1 MATYLPNVQD
11 FIPEIE
17 AFTPDYKFLNDVLKV
32 RQDRYSSNFKSINDL
47 YGKVLYSN
55 LTAEDNI
62 NKRNQYVEQIAPRLK
77 QVAGLDLSLAEN
89 VQTAKGV
96 FAPFYE
102 DKDILKDLVFTSTA
116 QNQMKL
122 ANSYRDSDDR
132 ATREKYWS
140 PGVKAIQY
148 QIEDFKN
155 AKPEERLAM
164 SNPRF
169 VPDADLIELGLAA
182 LKDSEMSISN
192 VQFSPDGKWIISTKN
207 GQQLLSQPVMNAD
220 GTMSFKNPAADFVAE
235 TLLDDPRVQEAYNV
249 EAYVNMRDFLKQN
262 EANFGRREEAQKA
275 WASQVLGT
283 TQDQLILENALIN
296 TELNNAEISADEWNE
311 YKKQYGI
318 VPGSMQEDAYEK
330 AMYEKELLF
339 KAKQSKIQRAVSNA
353 NPANNIN
360 ALLNTAY
367 KAYGS
372 QRINRDIEAAAQ
384 AYANIDAEV
393 KYEANPYFKADFE
406 NKLKMQLEIF
416 KNSIQAAA
424 LETSPE
430 NKVNIPSITPTTD
443 EKFIQER
450 EEVDPDNLTDD
461 QTKFGT
467 DGVIFNQFQDY
478 QNLIND
484 YSTSKLKAI
493 EQAFQHSPKSFTN
506 TNETGTSFVINPD
519 AKTLEE
525 IRQQDPGANISGPGF
540 AVVDDGQGGTIQI
553 PIRQEL
559 KFGNAA
565 LQTYL
570 VNNPDV
576 LNSVYSDVADK
587 WDKAASSYPTLL
599 NDVQG
604 YNNVKKL
611 LEGNNNTT
619 AIIGEAGD
627 ALADQFIA
635 VNQILNTTNQDWNRF
650 SQDYQIPFISETGTL
665 LPRDKFVEEYIAASR
680 RRGRHMKTTRVFQGG
695 GMDLKNPPPGTTDV
709 TTTFDIEEATEA
721 ANGIYDSQLNLVNA
735 ELEAVGDGR
744 GGQYA
749 INLQNLVSGRGDYK
763 GIGSFDYMQGNLING
778 SYNKYGDMGERDR
791 IILNASANTL
801 ALSDAEVSFYFGDY
815 RDSNFEVPEESN
827 IQAKNLHRKILQE
840 INAPKTKTGDPSKG
854 AVPRNTLKFNYSYA
868 PIAEMG
874 DKTAYVFTIDPDYA
888 KSLTQ
893 STEGKGAGIKDQNF
907 LNTFTYTILVNKDS
921 DVNSFGEGYVTTPE
935 QIMINKGEE
944 ITGSNPLSGKYTIY
958 KDSNGNIKARIT
970 YYVYDDMNNITE
982 ESVTR
987 DVVDSSGQIAFGQ
1000 ALTSYRNQL
1009 DNLFDQKAIE
1019 ISSKLTTNPNAEK

>member
-55 LTAEDNI
+55 LTAKDNI
-62 NKRNQYVEQIAPRLK
+62 NKRNQYIEQIAPRLK

-169 VPDADLIELGLAA
+169 VPDADLVELGLAA

-207 GQQLLSQPVMNAD
+207 GQQLLSQPVMNKD
-220 GTMSFKNPAADFVAE
+220 GTMSYRNPAADFVAE

-262 EANFGRREEAQKA
+262 EANFGSREEAQKA
-275 WASQVLGT
+275 WASQVLGD
-283 TQDQLILENALIN
+283 TQDQLVLENALIN
-296 TELNNAEISADEWNE
+296 TELNNVKISADEWNA
-311 YKKQYGI
+311 YKKEFGI
-318 VPGSMQEDAYEK
+318 VPGSIQEDAYER

-339 KAKQSKIQRAVSNA
+339 KAKQSKTQRAVSNA

-393 KYEANPYFKADFE
+393 KYEANPYYKAQFE
-406 NKLKMQLEIF
+406 NELKMQLEAF
-416 KNSIQAAA
+416 KKSLEQAA
-424 LETSPE
+424 LQTPPE
-430 NKVNIPSITPTTD
+430 NKINIPSLTTTTD
-443 EKFIQER
+443 ERFMEER
-450 EEVDPDNLTDD
+450 EEVDIDDLTED
-461 QTKFGT
+461 QKRFGT
-467 DGVIFNQFQDY
+467 DGVLFNQFLDLE
-478 QNLIND
+478 NFVND
-484 YSTSKLKAI
+484 YNISKLKAI

-506 TNETGTSFVINPD
+506 TNDIGTSLIINPD
-519 AKTLEE
+519 AEDLATL
-525 IRQQDPGANISGPGF
+525 RQQYPDANITAPGILS
-540 AVVDDGQGGTIQI
+540 DGNNQI
-553 PIRQEL
+553 PFRQEL
-559 KFGNAA
+559 KFNDSA
-565 LQTYL
+565 LQTYMI
-570 VNNPDV
+570 NNPDV
-576 LNSVYSDVADK
+576 LDSIYDDVTEK
-587 WDKAASSYPTLL
+587 WNTAASKYPGLL
-599 NDVQG
+599 NNVQS
-604 YNNVKKL
+604 YNKVKKL
-611 LEGNNNTT
+611 LKANANLFEVARQAGNVISN
-619 AIIGEAGD
+619 
-627 ALADQFIA
+627 QFIS
-635 VNQILNTTNQDWNRF
+635 VNRLLVEKNADYNEF
-650 SQDYQIPFISETGTL
+650 SKKYGIPFVSEAGTL
-665 LPRDKFVEEYIAASR
+665 LPRDKFIEIYINRAR
-680 RRGRHMKTTRVFQGG
+680 QTGDHIKTTRVFQGG
-695 GMDLKNPPPGTTDV
+695 GMDAKFRPAGTTGV
-709 TTTFDIEEATEA
+709 TKTFDIEEATEE
-721 ANGIYDSQLNLVNA
+721 ANSIYDDQLLRINT
-735 ELEAVGDGR
+735 ELEAVGDGA

-749 INLQNLVSGRGDYK
+749 VNLPNLFSGRDDFM
-763 GIGSFDYMQGNLING
+763 GIGSFDYIQGNLING
-778 SYNKYGDMGERDR
+778 SYNKYGTMEGRDQ
-791 IILNASANTL
+791 IILDAAANTL
-801 ALSDAEVSFYFGDY
+801 ALTDTEVDFYFGDY
-815 RDSNFEVPEESN
+815 RNSNFEVPKESN
-827 IQAKNLHRKILQE
+827 IQVKNLHRKIMQE
-840 INAPKTKTGDPSKG
+840 INAPKTKTDDPSKG
-854 AVPRNTLKFNYSYA
+854 AVPRNTLKFSYSYA

-874 DKTAYVFTIDPDYA
+874 DKTAYIFTIDPDYA

-893 STEGKGAGIKDQNF
+893 SSEGKGAGIKDPNF
-907 LNTFTYTILVNKDS
+907 LKTFSYTILVNKDS
-921 DVNSFGEGYVTTPE
+921 DINSFGEGYVTTPE
-935 QIMINKGEE
+935 QIIINRKLD
-944 ITGSNPLSGKYTIY
+944 ITGNNPLSGYYTIF
-958 KDSNGNIKARIT
+958 KDSDGILKARVTT
-970 YYVYDDMNNITE
+970 YIYDQNNNITE
-982 ESVTR
+982 ESELKEL
-987 DVVDSSGQIAFGQ
+987 VDKEGQNFFGQ
-1000 ALTSYRNQL
+1000 ALTDYRNML
-1009 DNLFDQKAIE
+1009 DDFFDRKAIE
-1019 ISSKLTTNPNAEK
+1019 ISSKLKTNPNAEK

>member
-169 VPDADLIELGLAA
+169 VPDADLIELGLTA

-207 GQQLLSQPVMNAD
+207 GQQLLSQPVMNKD
-220 GTMSFKNPAADFVAE
+220 GTMSYRNPAADFVAE

-262 EANFGRREEAQKA
+262 EANFGSKEEAQKA

-296 TELNNAEISADEWNE
+296 TELNNAEISADEWNA

-318 VPGSMQEDAYEK
+318 VPGSTQEDAYEK

-339 KAKQSKIQRAVSNA
+339 KAKQSKTQRAVSNA

-372 QRINRDIEAAAQ
+372 QRINRDISAAAQ

-393 KYEANPYFKADFE
+393 KYEANPYYKAQFE
-406 NKLKMQLEIF
+406 NELKMQLEVF
-416 KNSIQAAA
+416 KNSIAQAS
-424 LETSPE
+424 LETRPE
-430 NKVNIPSITPTTD
+430 NKINIPSITSTTD

-450 EEVDPDNLTDD
+450 EEVDPDDLTDN
-461 QTKFGT
+461 QRKFGT
-467 DGVIFNQFQDY
+467 EGVIFNQYQDFE
-478 QNLIND
+478 NLVND
-484 YSTSKLKAI
+484 YNTSKIKTI

-506 TNETGTSFVINPD
+506 TNETGTKFIINPD
-519 AKTLEE
+519 AETLEQ
-525 IRQQDPGANISGPGF
+525 IRQQYSDATIISPGLATANN
-540 AVVDDGQGGTIQI
+540 GQAQI

-559 KFGNAA
+559 NFSDAA

-576 LNSVYSDVADK
+576 LNSVYSNVADK
-587 WDKAASSYPTLL
+587 WNTAASTYPTLL

-604 YNNVKKL
+604 YNDVKKL
-611 LEGNNNTT
+611 LEGNNNTS
-619 AIIGEAGD
+619 AVVGEAGD

-635 VNQILNTTNQDWNRF
+635 VNQILNTTNQDWNVF
-650 SQDYQIPFISETGTL
+650 SQDYGIPFISETGNL
-665 LPRDKFVEEYIAASR
+665 LPRDQFVKEYIAASR
-680 RRGRHMKTTRVFQGG
+680 RMGRHIETTRVFQGG
-695 GMDLKNPPPGTTDV
+695 EMDLKMPAAGTTDV
-709 TTTFDIEEATEA
+709 TTTFNIEEATET
-721 ANGIYDSQLNLVNA
+721 ANDIYNDQLNLVNA
-735 ELEAVGDGR
+735 ELEAAGEGR

-749 INLQNLVSGRGDYK
+749 VNLPNLISGRGDYK

-801 ALSDAEVSFYFGDY
+801 ALTDTEVGFYFGDY
-815 RDSNFEVPEESN
+815 RDSNFELPEESN

-840 INAPKTKTGDPSKG
+840 INAPKTKTDDVSKG
-854 AVPRNTLKFNYSYA
+854 AVPRNTLKFSYSYA

-874 DKTAYVFTIDPDYA
+874 NKTAYIFTIDPDYA

-893 STEGKGAGIKDQNF
+893 SSQGKGAGIQDPNF
-907 LNTFTYTILVNKDS
+907 LKTFTYTVLVNKDS
-921 DVNSFGEGYVTTPE
+921 DVNSFGEGYITTPE

-944 ITGSNPLSGKYTIY
+944 ITGNNPLSGKYTIY
-958 KDSNGNIKARIT
+958 KDSNGAIKARIT
-970 YYVYDDMNNITE
+970 YYVYDDMNNVTE
-982 ESVTR
+982 ESITR
-987 DVVDSSGQIAFGQ
+987 DVVDSSGQMAFGQ
-1000 ALTSYRNQL
+1000 ALSSYRNQL
-1009 DNLFDQKAIE
+1009 DDLFNQKAIE
-1019 ISSKLTTNPNAEK
+1019 ISSKLKTNPNAEK

>member
-116 QNQMKL
+116 QNQIKL

-140 PGVKAIQY
+140 PGIKAIQY

-220 GTMSFKNPAADFVAE
+220 GTMSYRNPAADFVAE

-262 EANFGRREEAQKA
+262 EANFGSREEAQKA
-275 WASQVLGT
+275 WASQVLGD

-296 TELNNAEISADEWNE
+296 TELSNAEISADEWDA

-318 VPGSMQEDAYEK
+318 VPGSSQEDAYEK
-330 AMYEKELLF
+330 AMYQKELLF
-339 KAKQSKIQRAVSNA
+339 KAKQNKTQRAVSNA

-393 KYEANPYFKADFE
+393 KYDPNPYYKAQFE
-406 NKLKMQLEIF
+406 NELKMQLEAF
-416 KNSIQAAA
+416 KKSLEQAA
-424 LETSPE
+424 LQTPTE
-430 NKVNIPSITPTTD
+430 NKINIPSLTTTTD
-443 EKFIQER
+443 ERFMEKR
-450 EEVDPDNLTDD
+450 EEVDVDDLTED

-467 DGVIFNQFQDY
+467 EGVIFNQFQDL
-478 QNLIND
+478 QNFVND
-484 YSTSKLKAI
+484 YNTSKLKTI
-493 EQAFQHSPKSFTN
+493 EQAFQHSPGSFIN
-506 TNETGTSFVINPD
+506 SNDTGTSFIINPD
-519 AKTLEE
+519 AEDLATL
-525 IRQQDPGANISGPGF
+525 RQQFPNANISAPGILS
-540 AVVDDGQGGTIQI
+540 DGNREI
-553 PIRQEL
+553 PFRQEL
-559 KFGNAA
+559 KFNDAA
-565 LQTYL
+565 LQTYMI
-570 VNNPDV
+570 NNPNV
-576 LNSVYSDVADK
+576 LNSIYGDVAEK
-587 WDKAASSYPTLL
+587 WNTAANNYPRLL
-599 NDVQG
+599 DDVQG
-604 YNNVKKL
+604 YNDVKKL
-611 LEGNNNTT
+611 QENNNQ
-619 AIIGEAGD
+619 ASVLDEAGGT
-627 ALADQFIA
+627 LSDQFIA
-635 VNQILNTTNQDWNRF
+635 VNQILNTTNGDWNRF
-650 SQDYQIPFISETGTL
+650 SQEYRIPFISETGTI
-665 LPRDKFVEEYIAASR
+665 LPREQFINLYVKTAQE
-680 RRGRHMKTTRVFQGG
+680 RGDHMVTTRVSRGA
-695 GMDLKNPPPGTTDV
+695 GMDAKFPVPGLDPTPTTS
-709 TTTFDIEEATEA
+709 FDLNQATEA
-721 ANGIYDSQLNLVNA
+721 ANEIYDSQLNIMNL

-749 INLQNLVSGRGDYK
+749 VNLPNLFSGRGDYQ

-778 SYNKYGDMGERDR
+778 SYNKYGVMGEKDK

-815 RDSNFEVPEESN
+815 RASDFVVPEESN

-840 INAPKTKTGDPSKG
+840 INAPKTKTDDESKG
-854 AVPRNTLKFNYSYA
+854 AVPRNTLKFNFAYA

-893 STEGKGAGIKDQNF
+893 SSEGKGAGIKDSKF
-907 LNTFTYTILVNKDS
+907 LETFSYTILVNKDS
-921 DVNSFGEGYVTTPE
+921 DVNSFGDGYITTPE

-944 ITGSNPLSGKYTIY
+944 IVGSNPLSGRYVIY
-958 KDSNGNIKARIT
+958 KDSNGNVKARIT

-987 DVVDSSGQIAFGQ
+987 DVVDSSGQMAFGQ

-1009 DNLFDQKAIE
+1009 DNLFNQKAIE
-1019 ISSKLTTNPNAEK
+1019 ISSKLKTNPNAEK

>member
-62 NKRNQYVEQIAPRLK
+62 NKRNQYIEQIAPRLK

-169 VPDADLIELGLAA
+169 VPDADLVELGLAA

-207 GQQLLSQPVMNAD
+207 GQQLLSQPVMNKD
-220 GTMSFKNPAADFVAE
+220 GTISYRNPAADFVAE
-235 TLLDDPRVQEAYNV
+235 TLLDDPRVKEAYSV

-262 EANFGRREEAQKA
+262 EANFGSREEAQKA
-275 WASQVLGT
+275 WASTVLRD

-296 TELNNAEISADEWNE
+296 TELNNAEISADEWNA

-318 VPGSMQEDAYEK
+318 VPGSIQEDAYEK

-339 KAKQSKIQRAVSNA
+339 KAKQSKTQRAVSNA

-367 KAYGS
+367 EAYGS
-372 QRINRDIEAAAQ
+372 QRINRDISAAAQ

-393 KYEANPYFKADFE
+393 KYEANPYYKAQFE
-406 NKLKMQLEIF
+406 NELKMQLEAF
-416 KNSIQAAA
+416 KKSLEQAA
-424 LETSPE
+424 LQTPPE
-430 NKVNIPSITPTTD
+430 NKVNIPSITTTTD
-443 EKFIQER
+443 ERFIQER
-450 EEVDPDNLTDD
+450 EDVDPDDLTDD

-467 DGVIFNQFQDY
+467 KGVIFNQYQDFE
-478 QNLIND
+478 NLVND
-484 YSTSKLKAI
+484 YNTSKIKTI
-493 EQAFQHSPKSFTN
+493 EQAFQHSPESFTN
-506 TNETGTSFVINPD
+506 TNETGTKFIINPD
-519 AKTLEE
+519 AKTIEE
-525 IRQQDPGANISGPGF
+525 IREKFPDARIVGPGL
-540 AVVDDGQGGTIQI
+540 ALGGVASGATKVDFKPI

-559 KFGNAA
+559 NFNDAN

-576 LNSVYSDVADK
+576 LNSVYNDVADK
-587 WDKAASSYPTLL
+587 WNTAASSYPTLL

-604 YNNVKKL
+604 YNDVKKL
-611 LEGNNNTT
+611 LEGNNNTS
-619 AIIGEAGD
+619 AVVGEAGD
-627 ALADQFIA
+627 ALSEQFIA
-635 VNQILNTTNQDWNRF
+635 LNQILNTTDQEWNEF
-650 SQDYQIPFISETGTL
+650 SQTYKVPFITETGTI
-665 LPRDKFVEEYIAASR
+665 LPRDKFVDLYVNRAKEEGLHTY
-680 RRGRHMKTTRVFQGG
+680 KTGNVELP
-695 GMDLKNPPPGTTDV
+695 GMEQFYGTD
-709 TTTFDIEEATEA
+709 TFDIEEATKEA
-721 ANGIYDSQLNLVNA
+721 NSIYDDQLNTMNS
-735 ELEAVGDGR
+735 ELQSVGDGR

-749 INLQNLVSGRGDYK
+749 VNLPNLISGRGDYR

-778 SYNKYGDMGERDR
+778 FYNKYGDMGERDR

-801 ALSDAEVSFYFGDY
+801 ALSDAEVGFYFGDY
-815 RDSNFEVPEESN
+815 RESNFELPDESN

-840 INAPKTKTGDPSKG
+840 INAPKTKTDDPSKG
-854 AVPRNTLKFNYSYA
+854 AVPRNTLKFSYSYA
-868 PIAEMG
+868 PIAEGG
-874 DKTAYVFTIDPDYA
+874 DKTAYIFTIDPDYA

-893 STEGKGAGIKDQNF
+893 SSQGKGAGIQDPNF
-907 LNTFTYTILVNKDS
+907 LKTFTYTVLVDKDS
-921 DVNSFGEGYVTTPE
+921 DVNSFGEGYITTPE

-944 ITGSNPLSGKYTIY
+944 ITGNNPLSGKYTIY
-958 KDSNGNIKARIT
+958 KDSNGAIKARIT
-970 YYVYDDMNNITE
+970 YYIYDEKNNMTE

-987 DVVDSSGQIAFGQ
+987 DVVDSSGQMAFGQ

-1019 ISSKLTTNPNAEK
+1019 ISSKLKTNPNAEK